1 MVDRDEVRKAVRDLE
16 HTYRERPWELCAS
29 VRERMERAEREA
41 DAFMERLMPADNVVD
56 LAAWRRRRGR

>member
-1 MVDRDEVRKAVRDLE
+1 MVDQEEAHRRVEEYLAKKAG
-16 HTYRERPWELCAS
+16 
-29 VRERMERAEREA
+29 VRERIERAEREA